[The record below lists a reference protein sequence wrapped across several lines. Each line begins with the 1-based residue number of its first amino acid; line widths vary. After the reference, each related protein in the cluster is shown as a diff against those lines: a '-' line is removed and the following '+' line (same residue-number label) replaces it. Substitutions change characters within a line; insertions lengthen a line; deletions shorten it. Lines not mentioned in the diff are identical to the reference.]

1 MTDSMNFGPEWL
13 RNLSSDGSTTGGT
26 GGGARYQLSGYRY
39 GREEMLGLYEKG
51 FKPPNSLFSFTTL
64 YSEQPL
70 VPLVLTQTTEEERSW
85 SNRTPIM
92 NNTIRG
98 GRGASLERGGRISRG
113 RGSYQSYGRNVSS
126 YESGGGWGN
135 GEQSDWSPRKDYAY
149 RSSSVDNWRRNRSEE
164 EEDWRSNN
172 QNRGPEKW
180 GRSTSWRDGDKMED
194 RGTGGPQER
203 PRNWHENSRG
213 HGSQRRGWDN
223 EDLPEW
229 ATEHLGEGGGTFDSS
244 GAYHG
249 SDEEKEQKRLTPNKK
264 DTLQK
269 SSSQQNISAKQP
281 PLTTSKSAISLSKQ
295 KEIDRPDEEMR
306 DSSPSPPLSKV
317 SHQDA
322 KDIKKQDP
330 PEKQKS
336 EADKSGIPATKE
348 AKTNSKLTER
358 KETED
363 GPLNVELTNSTIS
376 NNSNSHNGLVSNPT
390 GSTHRVEEDFD
401 RLQED
406 LVSKLVVEEES
417 PKGPQLNSNM
427 NMPSVGTATQPPPN
441 LVPPIHDQWYY
452 QDPQGDLQGPF
463 VSTEMAEWFKAGY
476 FSNSLRVRRQCDN
489 SFYTLGDLVRICNG
503 NPFLTTVRIPP
514 LKETAKIPEQDLLN
528 LHLLQT
534 QLALRHVSPRG
545 YKPDWA
551 GLSALQQRDLLSQHM
566 LTPQISP
573 VDLQY
578 LQQTAAPPPATTNPL
593 MHIINQMQQVN
604 KLPGQPPLPD
614 QPPNSMPVQMDPL
627 QALVQQMHSL
637 QRIQPPVSGIP
648 GIGLPPNIQNENLVN
663 NLSGMHGPIAGAGM
677 AAPNLSGLSNNLSAP
692 GVIPTPLPPKPPTLE
707 SLANANDNDPINSLL
722 RQLQSKQLQQTPQID
737 TLWQQN
743 QFVQAQTNNQ
753 WQQPPPPN
761 QPPPPPQQPPTAV
774 TSTSQ
779 PISATPDLPLSMWD
793 IQQSVAAKAAVV
805 QTTPVEAPHQLTP
818 PLEDQEE
825 KESPQIQHEQQVVTP
840 SKEKEVSSKEEKKKK
855 ENEEKQAKK
864 EAEEKRKQE
873 QRRLDQEKKAA
884 EEKRKKEEEK
894 RKKEEEKLKKM
905 LEKAKKE
912 AEEKRLRE
920 LEEKRRLKE
929 LKKSEEEAKRKME
942 ELKKLEFEQ
951 QERERREQQ
960 KQAEIIAKQTQDAAK
975 VSKAA
980 PWSQSNVSSGPSL
993 ADIQKAEREKRAEQ
1007 VYLQQ
1012 QRALQQQNLEHQT
1025 IEKVSSM
1032 QLSWASKPIQP
1043 RQVKSLAEIQAEEQE
1058 RLAKQVAESR
1068 LAQQQK
1074 EKETGTTITAGIWHG
1089 QNLTWA
1095 NNPSTQWSSAAAGF
1109 WDDSTSHHISVH
1121 KPSSVTKSNSTSAMT
1136 AAVIKQQSKQT
1147 KAKPKKKKA
1156 CPIKPAMGQQLK
1168 SLLHVP
1174 TFVGFL
1180 RDIESA
1186 VDVKEYCRE
1195 YLGDNPAT
1203 HHFAAQFLEKR
1214 RSFRPKAVAHKDDMC
1229 SPAPAITP
1237 NSQHNSDFQEVKGK
1251 GKKTKKSKMTKV
1263 DASRILGFSV
1273 TAAQDR
1279 INVGDRDYG
1288 ENS

>member
-70 VPLVLTQTTEEERSW
+70 VPLVLTQTTEEEDICGNDSESIHRLLAW
-85 SNRTPIM
+85 I
-92 NNTIRG
+92 IR
-98 GRGASLERGGRISRG
+98 
-113 RGSYQSYGRNVSS
+113 
-126 YESGGGWGN
+126 
-135 GEQSDWSPRKDYAY
+135 
-149 RSSSVDNWRRNRSEE
+149 
-164 EEDWRSNN
+164 
-172 QNRGPEKW
+172 
-180 GRSTSWRDGDKMED
+180 RSTSWRDGDKMED

-358 KETED
+358 KEIED

-929 LKKSEEEAKRKME
+929 LKKSEEEAKRKTE

-1012 QRALQQQNLEHQT
+1012 QRALQQQNLVNIKNIGLSETIVNNVGHMFSTVPIFSIYTQEHQT

-1074 EKETGTTITAGIWHG
+1074 EKETGTTIAAGIWHG

-1147 KAKPKKKKA
+1147 KAKPKKEESVSNKTSNGPATEEFTAWCAKA
-1156 CPIKPAMGQQLK
+1156 LANIN
-1168 SLLHVP
+1168 SIVDIP

>member
-70 VPLVLTQTTEEERSW
+70 VPLVLTQTTEEEI
-85 SNRTPIM
+85 N
-92 NNTIRG
+92 IR
-98 GRGASLERGGRISRG
+98 
-113 RGSYQSYGRNVSS
+113 
-126 YESGGGWGN
+126 
-135 GEQSDWSPRKDYAY
+135 
-149 RSSSVDNWRRNRSEE
+149 
-164 EEDWRSNN
+164 
-172 QNRGPEKW
+172 
-180 GRSTSWRDGDKMED
+180 RSTSWRDGDKMED

-452 QDPQGDLQGPF
+452 QD
-463 VSTEMAEWFKAGY
+463 
-476 FSNSLRVRRQCDN
+476 
-489 SFYTLGDLVRICNG
+489 
-503 NPFLTTVRIPP
+503 
-514 LKETAKIPEQDLLN
+514 
-528 LHLLQT
+528 
-534 QLALRHVSPRG
+534 
-545 YKPDWA
+545 
-551 GLSALQQRDLLSQHM
+551 
-566 LTPQISP
+566 PQISP

-929 LKKSEEEAKRKME
+929 LKKSEEEAKRKTE

-1012 QRALQQQNLEHQT
+1012 QRALQQQNLVNIKDIGLSETIVNNVGHMFSTVPIFSIYTQEHQT

-1074 EKETGTTITAGIWHG
+1074 EKETGTTIAAGIWHG

-1147 KAKPKKKKA
+1147 KAKPKKEESVSNKTSNGPATEEFTAWCAKA
-1156 CPIKPAMGQQLK
+1156 LANIN
-1168 SLLHVP
+1168 SIVDIP